1 MTRLNK
7 YIFIQYAENFALNL
21 LIYDYTNYNEQVAWK
36 TLLMNIFSV
45 NCYACTVH
53 FLPNYIFFKHFGHQV
68 LSYRM

>member
-36 TLLMNIFSV
+36 TLLINIFSV
-45 NCYACTVH
+45 NCYACT
-53 FLPNYIFFKHFGHQV
+53 FFAKLYFF
-68 LSYRM
+68 